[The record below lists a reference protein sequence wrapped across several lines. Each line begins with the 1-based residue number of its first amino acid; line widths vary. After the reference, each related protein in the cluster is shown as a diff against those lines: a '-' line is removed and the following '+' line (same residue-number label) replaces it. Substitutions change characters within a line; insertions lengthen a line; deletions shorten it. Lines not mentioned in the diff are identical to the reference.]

1 MFNPNWDPME
11 ALEALGRNQMIL
23 MDNQKIH
30 NDHIS
35 QLVKKINNQQQQID
49 YLIKGLQQANSLNE
63 MLTNHLMELI
73 GKNNDQTTNNL

>member
-11 ALEALGRNQMIL
+11 SLQALGRNQIVL

-30 NDHIS
+30 NDHIL
-35 QLVKKINNQQQQID
+35 QLVKKINNQQEQID

-63 MLTNHLMELI
+63 LLTNHLMELI